1 MFGKVGKKINQV
13 LGYLELL
20 PMFIEDFKATMAVI
34 QDDLK
39 DLKTAQA
46 VLTHQ
51 AMVEAVVPAVVA
63 AVLPAAAATT
73 PGGGFLA
80 GLQKTVGDVAKGV
93 IPK

>member
-1 MFGKVGKKINQV
+1 MFGGVGKKVNQV

-20 PMFIEDFKATMAVI
+20 PVFIADLKATMAVI
-34 QDDLK
+34 QK
-39 DLKTAQA
+39 DLSDVKAAQA

-51 AMVEAVVPAVVA
+51 ATVDAVVPAVVA
-63 AVLPAAAATT
+63 AVLPAAAAGT

>member
-13 LGYLELL
+13 LGILELL
-20 PMFIEDFKATMAVI
+20 PMFIEDIKTTLAVI
-34 QDDLK
+34 QDDVK

-51 AMVEAVVPAVVA
+51 ATVEAVVPAVVA
-63 AVLPAAAATT
+63 AVLPAVAQ
-73 PGGGFLA
+73 PSGGFLA
-80 GLQKTVGDVAKGV
+80 GLQKTVTDVAKGV